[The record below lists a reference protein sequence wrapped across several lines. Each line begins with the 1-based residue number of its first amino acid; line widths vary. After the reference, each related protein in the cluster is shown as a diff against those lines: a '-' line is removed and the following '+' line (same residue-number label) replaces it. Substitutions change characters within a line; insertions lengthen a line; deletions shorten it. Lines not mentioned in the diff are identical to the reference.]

1 MGLDTVELVMAIE
14 EVFSIEIPNADAAR
28 LGVLGDMQDYIVR
41 ALRQRG
47 EKPDESQVWQ
57 RLTAV
62 VVAQL
67 GVRPQE
73 VTRSAHIVKDLNAN

>member
-14 EVFSIEIPNADAAR
+14 EEFSLEIPDADAAR
-28 LGVLGDMQDYIVR
+28 LAVLGDLSDYIVA

-47 EKPDESQVWQ
+47 EIPDESHVWE
-57 RLTAV
+57 RLSAL

-67 GVRPQE
+67 GVRPE
-73 VTRSAHIVKDLNAN
+73 KVTRSAHIVKDLGAD